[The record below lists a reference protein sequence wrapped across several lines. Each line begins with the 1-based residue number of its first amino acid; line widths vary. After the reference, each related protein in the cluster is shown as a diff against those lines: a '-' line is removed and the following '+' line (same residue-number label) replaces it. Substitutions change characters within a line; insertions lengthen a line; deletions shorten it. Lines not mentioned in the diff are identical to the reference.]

1 MTGQTPPTTERKK
14 ARKTTKAEKIRRVDV
29 IFGLLSKG
37 FTRSQICQYV
47 TKQEEAGA
55 IAWGVSERTIDRYIQ
70 AATARFEEVAEV
82 HNNQRF
88 GRALTRLDDLY
99 ARTVAINDYKT
110 ALSIVKAEADLIGLT
125 APKRIEADVN
135 LSTPEGLLALFRAA
149 GKEIEKAWAGD
160 EARPAPDDD
169 PDDDEEEEEP

>member
-14 ARKTTKAEKIRRVDV
+14 ARKTTKAEKIQRVDL

-47 TKQEEAGA
+47 AKQEEQGNLT
-55 IAWGVSERTIDRYIQ
+55 WGVSERTIDRYIQ
-70 AATARFEEVAEV
+70 AATLRFEEIAEV

-125 APKRIEADVN
+125 APKKIEADVN

-149 GKEIEKAWAGD
+149 GKEVEKAWVN
-160 EARPAPDDD
+160 EEPPAPDDN
-169 PDDDEEEEEP
+169 PADDDEEEEP

>member
-1 MTGQTPPTTERKK
+1 MIPPATEEKPTKK
-14 ARKTTKAEKIRRVDV
+14 VTKAEKIQRVDL

-47 TKQEEAGA
+47 AKQEEQGNLT
-55 IAWGVSERTIDRYIQ
+55 WGVSERTIDRYIQ
-70 AATARFEEVAEV
+70 AATLRFEEVAEV

-110 ALSIVKAEADLIGLT
+110 ALSIIKTEADLIGLT
-125 APKRIEADVN
+125 APKKIEADIN

-149 GKEIEKAWAGD
+149 GKEVEKAWAETD
-160 EARPAPDDD
+160 LPAPDDD
-169 PDDDEEEEEP
+169 GEPDDDPEEEEG

>member
-1 MTGQTPPTTERKK
+1 MTGQTPPTIERTKTP
-14 ARKTTKAEKIRRVDV
+14 KTTKAEKIRRVDV

-70 AATARFEEVAEV
+70 AATLRFEEVAEV

-125 APKRIEADVN
+125 APKKIEADIN
-135 LSTPEGLLALFRAA
+135 LSTPEGLLALFRTA
-149 GKEIEKAWAGD
+149 GKEMEKAWVN
-160 EARPAPDDD
+160 EEQPAPDDD
-169 PDDDEEEEEP
+169 PDDGEEEEEP